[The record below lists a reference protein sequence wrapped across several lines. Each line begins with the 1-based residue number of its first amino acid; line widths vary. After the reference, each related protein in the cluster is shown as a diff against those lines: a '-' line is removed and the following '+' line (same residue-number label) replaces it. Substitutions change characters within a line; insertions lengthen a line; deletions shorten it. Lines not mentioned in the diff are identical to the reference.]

1 MFRFSVSELFVVFLL
16 CVVPLCVFLFSY
28 SVFFTRTNDEHDFTS
43 IKGIKNMRR
52 KRSESE
58 HDEKHRTWHLAKT
71 KCQFLCATQHF
82 VSKKRYEVL
91 GAMLLHS
98 CVVIA
103 LSTLQQT
110 NAK

>member
-1 MFRFSVSELFVVFLL
+1 MSSSSSLTQYFSIEQMMNMISQVSKV
-16 CVVPLCVFLFSY
+16 SK
-28 SVFFTRTNDEHDFTS
+28 
-43 IKGIKNMRR
+43 IIRR

-91 GAMLLHS
+91 GAMLSLS
-98 CVVIA
+98 CVVIT

-110 NAK
+110 NAKLARSIAKCKV